1 MSFRTPG
8 APNARSNRRSRLLA
22 PVAAITVV
30 IIAGIMLAANFWT
43 DYKWFQSVGY
53 TQVFTTE
60 LMARGIMFA
69 AGAVVMAV
77 VVGVNIYLAY
87 RTRPAFRP
95 FSLEQQGLD
104 RYRESVDPHRKLFFW
119 GIVAG
124 LAVLTGATASGDW
137 QPYLQFMNGAGFGV
151 QDEQFGMDM
160 SFFVFTYPFLRII
173 LGYLLAAL
181 IIGFIAALI
190 THYLYGG
197 VRLQTQGQ
205 RTTDAARVHLS
216 VLLGVFMLLQ
226 AARYYLNR
234 YGLAFSERGYT
245 TGPHYTDVN
254 AVLPAMMILA
264 VISIVCAA
272 LFFANIYFR
281 NAMVPVAS
289 LGLLVL
295 SAVLIGGVW
304 PLLVQQFNVNPNEQ
318 RVEEEYIQRNIETTR
333 YAYDLEDSEVTHYD
347 AATDL
352 SVQEVADESE
362 TIPNIRLIDP
372 NVVSQTFQQTQQVR
386 GFYQF
391 PDVLDVDRYE
401 NEDGEKIDTVVAAR
415 ELSGPPEDQDRWL
428 TRHLIYTHGFGMVAA
443 AGNELDVDGRPV
455 FTEYDI
461 PPRGELSDVA
471 GEYEPRIYYGREG
484 AEYVIVNAEPEYD
497 RPADSGETDITTTE
511 DEDAIDDGTNAENN
525 DADEQSAPTDG
536 NGADGDA
543 TDNGGQDADNGAEGA
558 AEDVA
563 EDEIDYHYDGDG
575 GVQLSSFFDRLLY
588 AVKYQEPQILLNNA
602 IQDESRI
609 IYDRDPLQRVEK
621 VAPFLTVDRQP
632 YPAVVD
638 GDMVWIVDGYTTS
651 SHLPYS
657 TPIDLDAATTDAVTE
672 GVGGVDA
679 LPANQVN
686 YIRNSVKATVDAFD
700 GSVTLYGW
708 DDEDPVLE
716 TWENAFPDLTTSSED
731 ISDELMDH
739 LRYPDDIYKVQ
750 REMLQ
755 RYHITDA
762 GEFYGGQDFWEIPDS
777 PTTDADV
784 QEPAYR
790 QTLHYPGDDEAR
802 YSLTST
808 YVPRGR
814 ENLAAFMAVDSE
826 PTSENYGTLRIL
838 QLPQGTAIRGPG
850 QMQNE
855 FQADSDVRDVLL
867 PLQQGSEVTFGNLLT
882 LPFGDG
888 LLYVEPVY
896 VQAEGGDQSS
906 YPLLQQIL
914 VGYGEDVGIGTNL
927 QEAINNLIGEG
938 ELEVGGTDE
947 EATEEDAPET
957 DIIESVDDAL
967 AEAEEAY
974 QDGEDALAEGDFS
987 GYGEAMQRLE
997 DALQDAASAA
1007 DNGDDEDTEDE

>member
-8 APNARSNRRSRLLA
+8 APSARSNRRSRLLA

-43 DYKWFQSVGY
+43 DFKWFQSAGY

-60 LMARGIMFA
+60 LMSRGIMFA
-69 AGAVVMAV
+69 AGAVLMMAM
-77 VVGVNIYLAY
+77 VGVNIYLAY

-95 FSLEQQGLD
+95 FSLEQQSLD
-104 RYRESVDPHRKLFFW
+104 RYRESVDPHRKLVFW
-119 GIVAG
+119 GVIGG
-124 LAVLTGATASGDW
+124 LGLLTGATASGDW
-137 QPYLQFMNGAGFGV
+137 QAYLQYIHAAPFGET
-151 QDEQFGMDM
+151 DAQFSMDL

-173 LGYLLAAL
+173 LGYLLAVVV
-181 IIGFIAALI
+181 IGFIATLI

-197 VRLQTQGQ
+197 IRLQTQGQ
-205 RTTDAARVHLS
+205 RTTSAARVHLS

-226 AARYYLNR
+226 AARYFLNR
-234 YGLAFSERGYT
+234 YGLAFSERGYS

-254 AVLPAMMILA
+254 AVLPAMMILS
-264 VISIVCAA
+264 VISLVCAA

-289 LGLLVL
+289 LGMLVL
-295 SAVLIGGVW
+295 SAILIGGVW

-318 RVEEEYIQRNIETTR
+318 RVEEPYIQRNIEATR
-333 YAYDLEDSEVTHYD
+333 EAYDLQDSEVDQYD
-347 AATDL
+347 ASTEL
-352 SVQEVADESE
+352 SVDEVAEESE

-401 NEDGEKIDTVVAAR
+401 NEDGEVVDTVVAAR
-415 ELSGPPEDQDRWL
+415 ELDGPPQDQDRWL
-428 TRHLIYTHGFGMVAA
+428 TRHLIYTHGYGMVAA
-443 AGNELDVDGRPV
+443 SGNELDVDGRPV
-455 FTEYDI
+455 FTEFDI

-471 GEYEPRIYYGREG
+471 GEYEPRIYYGQEG
-484 AEYVIVNAEPEYD
+484 AEYAIVNAEPEYD
-497 RPADSGETDITTTE
+497 RPADSGDTDITTTE
-511 DEDAIDDGTNAENN
+511 DEDAIEEQNVDNSDEG
-525 DADEQSAPTDG
+525 DEQSAPTDDDAE
-536 NGADGDA
+536 NGE
-543 TDNGGQDADNGAEGA
+543 NGAENGNGVENGDGA
-558 AEDVA
+558 EEATDEVTEDQM
-563 EDEIDYHYDGDG
+563 DYNYSGEG

-609 IYDRDPLQRVEK
+609 IYERDPLERVEK

-632 YPAVVD
+632 FPAVVD
-638 GDMVWIVDGYTTS
+638 GDMVWVVDGYTTTD
-651 SHLPYS
+651 HMPYS
-657 TPIDLDAATTDAVTE
+657 TPMNLDAATTDAVTE
-672 GVGGVDA
+672 GGAGVDA

-686 YIRNSVKATVDAFD
+686 YMRNSVKATVDAYD
-700 GSVTLYGW
+700 GTVTMYGW
-708 DDEDPVLE
+708 DEDDPVLE
-716 TWENAFPDLTTSSED
+716 TWENAFPEITTSTEE

-739 LRYPDDIYKVQ
+739 LRYPDDIFKVQ

-762 GEFYGGQDFWEIPDS
+762 QEFYGGQDFWEIPES
-777 PTTDADV
+777 PTTDAEV
-784 QEPAYR
+784 EEPPYR
-790 QTLHYPGDDEAR
+790 QTLHYPGDEEAS
-802 YSLTST
+802 YALTST

-814 ENLAAFMAVDSE
+814 ENLAAFMSVDSE
-826 PTSENYGTLRIL
+826 PTSDNYGTLRIL

-855 FQADSDVRDVLL
+855 FQADAEVRDVLL

-896 VQAEGGDQSS
+896 VQAEGGDQAS

-914 VGYGEDVGIGTNL
+914 VGYGENVGIGTNL

-938 ELEVGGTDE
+938 AVDVDAPEDEATDE
-947 EATEEDAPET
+947 EDPEPAA
-957 DIIESVDDAL
+957 DVESVEDAL
-967 AEAEEAY
+967 AEADEAY
-974 QDGEDALAEGDFS
+974 QDGDDALSEGDFEA
-987 GYGEAMQRLE
+987 YGDAMQRLE
-997 DALQDAASAA
+997 DALDEAAQAS
-1007 DNGDDEDTEDE
+1007 DPDEDDD